1 MALVVPNP
9 EPVEEVEAR
18 RCLLGEL
25 SWSAAKSLPLEEFGK
40 VDTKDRLM
48 SVLTKGL
55 MFDYEDL
62 SEEEAKELAEV
73 IDVVYGTI
81 DWTIRRELD
90 PVWRAQ
96 HTDGVAF
103 VVATP
108 RRVSDAKAMIEFN
121 KSLKPLVASN
131 PEPARR
137 RPLAE
142 IRSGAANSIRLE
154 ETGKADTKDRLM
166 SLLTREVMLI
176 GEVSEETA
184 KELAELIHVVYDI
197 TDAVD
202 ALLVTAE
209 QVEQAKT
216 MLKFDKSLKP

>member
-1 MALVVPNP
+1 M
-9 EPVEEVEAR
+9 
-18 RCLLGEL
+18 
-25 SWSAAKSLPLEEFGK
+25 W
-40 VDTKDRLM
+40 
-48 SVLTKGL
+48 
-55 MFDYEDL
+55 
-62 SEEEAKELAEV
+62 
-73 IDVVYGTI
+73 
-81 DWTIRRELD
+81 
-90 PVWRAQ
+90 AQ
-96 HTDGVAF
+96 RTDGVAF
-103 VVATP
+103 VLATP
-108 RRVSDAKAMIEFN
+108 REVSDAKAMIEFN

-137 RPLAE
+137 HPLAE